1 LKVLPFSDLPTAKGI
16 DLGRSEWLEISQTRI
31 DEFASATG
39 DDQWIHVD
47 RPRAELGPY
56 GATIAHGFLTLSLVP
71 LLMRDLWRLDGSGM
85 GINYGI
91 NRVRFLSPVLV
102 GSRVRLHAS
111 IADTA
116 ERKDGSFQVTFAL
129 TIEIE
134 NSDRPALVAET
145 LAVYVPTDQR

>member
-1 LKVLPFSDLPTAKGI
+1 MKVLPFSDLATTEGM
-16 DLGRSEWLEISQTRI
+16 DLGRSEWLEISQSRI
-31 DEFASATG
+31 EEFASATG

-47 RPRAELGPY
+47 RSRAELGPF

-71 LLMRDLWRLDGSGM
+71 LLLRDLWRVDGAGRA
-85 GINYGI
+85 INYGM
-91 NRVRFLSPVLV
+91 NRVRFLAPVV
-102 GSRVRLHAS
+102 AGSRVRLCAS

-145 LAVYVPTDQR
+145 LAVYYPTDQ

>member
-1 LKVLPFSDLPTAKGI
+1 LKVVPFSDLATAKGT

-47 RPRAELGPY
+47 QSRAELGPY
-56 GATIAHGFLTLSLVP
+56 GATIAHGFLTLSLFP
-71 LLMRDLWRLDGSGM
+71 LLMRDLWRIDGSGM

-116 ERKDGSFQVTFAL
+116 ERKDGGFHVTFAL
-129 TIEIE
+129 TIELE

-145 LAVYVPTDQR
+145 LGVYFPMDQ